1 MKNTLLLP
9 IISFIAGSFLHSCKG
24 YDYRGWNNY
33 PKYNSYLKVKLN
45 EDFNKVLN
53 CSVNGYSWSIKN
65 EKAFSKIRFLE
76 KIKQNQ
82 NCSEIWK
89 FKAVKIGKD
98 SIIFEYKK
106 GADIVT
112 RNTLIVEIE

>member
-1 MKNTLLLP
+1 MKKRILLS
-9 IISFIAGSFLHSCKG
+9 IISFIVCSFLHSCKG

-33 PKYNSYLKVKLN
+33 PKYNSYVKVKLN

-53 CSVNGYSWSIKN
+53 CSVNEYSWNIKN
-65 EKAFSKIRFLE
+65 EKAFSNIRFLE
-76 KIKQNQ
+76 KKQQDQ
-82 NCSEIWK
+82 NCLEIWN

-98 SIIFEYKK
+98 SIVFEYRK